1 MHKYF
6 FYLLTLIVSMDSFT
20 DFDML
25 SSEDVLSTPLPLP
38 YDEKIIDSSEL
49 DKFINQS
56 INNDKQPVVIFGG
69 NWCPDC
75 RILAGTLAMPTIK
88 KFLQQYYR
96 IIHIDIGRYDRNM
109 ELMNHLNIE
118 PKKGVPRVVILD
130 FKKIL
135 LIHLLAVNGQLQEIE
150 KNKRYM
156 TTFRNLYLTINI

>member
-1 MHKYF
+1 
-6 FYLLTLIVSMDSFT
+6 MDSFT
-20 DFDML
+20 DFDKL

-130 FKKIL
+130 FKKNI
-135 LIHLLAVNGQLQEIE
+135 VNSSTSSEWTTARDRKEQEIYDYFQ
-150 KNKRYM
+150 KFVSN
-156 TTFRNLYLTINI
+156 N

>member
-6 FYLLTLIVSMDSFT
+6 FYFLTLIVSMDSFT

-88 KFLQQYYR
+88 KFLQRYYR
-96 IIHIDIGRYDRNM
+96 IIHIDIGRYDKNM

-130 FKKIL
+130 FKKNI
-135 LIHLLAVNGQLQEIE
+135 VNSSTSSEWTTARDRKEQEIYDYFQ
-150 KNKRYM
+150 KFVSDN
-156 TTFRNLYLTINI
+156 

>member
-1 MHKYF
+1 
-6 FYLLTLIVSMDSFT
+6 MDSFT
-20 DFDML
+20 DFDKL

-88 KFLQQYYR
+88 KFLQRYYR
-96 IIHIDIGRYDRNM
+96 IIHIDIGRYDKNM

-130 FKKIL
+130 FKKNI
-135 LIHLLAVNGQLQEIE
+135 VNSSTSSEWTTARDRKEQEIYDYFQ
-150 KNKRYM
+150 KFVSDN
-156 TTFRNLYLTINI
+156 

>member
-6 FYLLTLIVSMDSFT
+6 FYLLTLIVSMNSFT

-25 SSEDVLSTPLPLP
+25 SSEDILSTPLPLP

-88 KFLQQYYR
+88 KFLQRYYR
-96 IIHIDIGRYDRNM
+96 IIHIDIGRYDKNM

-130 FKKIL
+130 FKKNI
-135 LIHLLAVNGQLQEIE
+135 VNSSTSSEWTTARDRKEQEIYDYFQ
-150 KNKRYM
+150 KFVSDN
-156 TTFRNLYLTINI
+156 

>member
-1 MHKYF
+1 
-6 FYLLTLIVSMDSFT
+6 
-20 DFDML
+20 ML

-88 KFLQQYYR
+88 KFLQQYYQ

-130 FKKIL
+130 FKKNI
-135 LIHLLAVNGQLQEIE
+135 VNSSTSSEWTTARDRKEQEIYDYFQ
-150 KNKRYM
+150 KFVSDN
-156 TTFRNLYLTINI
+156 

>member
-1 MHKYF
+1 
-6 FYLLTLIVSMDSFT
+6 
-20 DFDML
+20 ML

-130 FKKIL
+130 FKKNI
-135 LIHLLAVNGQLQEIE
+135 VNSSTSSEWTTARDRKEQEIYDYFQ
-150 KNKRYM
+150 KFVSDN
-156 TTFRNLYLTINI
+156 

>member
-20 DFDML
+20 DFDKL

-130 FKKIL
+130 FKKNI
-135 LIHLLAVNGQLQEIE
+135 VNSSTSSEWTTARDRKEQEIYDYFQKFVSE
-150 KNKRYM
+150 N
-156 TTFRNLYLTINI
+156 

>member
-6 FYLLTLIVSMDSFT
+6 FYLITLIVSMDSFT

-130 FKKIL
+130 FKKNI
-135 LIHLLAVNGQLQEIE
+135 VNSSTSSEWTTARDRKEQEIYDYFQ
-150 KNKRYM
+150 KFVSDN
-156 TTFRNLYLTINI
+156 

>member
-6 FYLLTLIVSMDSFT
+6 FYFLTLIVSMDSFT

-118 PKKGVPRVVILD
+118 SKKGVPRVVILNL
-130 FKKIL
+130 KKEVL
-135 LIHLLAVNGQLQEIE
+135 NSSTSSEWTSARERKQQEIFNYFQE
-150 KNKRYM
+150 YVIKN
-156 TTFRNLYLTINI
+156 

>member
-20 DFDML
+20 DFDKL

-88 KFLQQYYR
+88 KFLQRYYR

-118 PKKGVPRVVILD
+118 SKKGVPRVVILNL
-130 FKKIL
+130 KKEVL
-135 LIHLLAVNGQLQEIE
+135 NSSTSSEWTSARERKQQEIFNYFQE
-150 KNKRYM
+150 YVIKN
-156 TTFRNLYLTINI
+156 

>member
-6 FYLLTLIVSMDSFT
+6 FYFLTLIVSMDSFT

-88 KFLQQYYR
+88 KFLQRYYR

-130 FKKIL
+130 FKKNI
-135 LIHLLAVNGQLQEIE
+135 VNSSTSSEWTTARDRKEQEIYDYFQ
-150 KNKRYM
+150 KFVSDN
-156 TTFRNLYLTINI
+156 